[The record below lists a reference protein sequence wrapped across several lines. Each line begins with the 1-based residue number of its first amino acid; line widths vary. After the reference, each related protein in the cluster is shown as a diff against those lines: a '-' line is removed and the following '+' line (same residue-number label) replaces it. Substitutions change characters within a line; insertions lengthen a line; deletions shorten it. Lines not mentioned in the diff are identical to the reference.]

1 MSGPVTNGQLSVVQP
16 DLEIGRLNQRPGFQD
31 VQEPLAEPAPLP
43 MRKTATAFMP
53 IRDQVLVRPCE
64 REEKSETGLIW
75 IPKTGQERPMEGIV
89 IAVGRGKVDMFG
101 RLLETEVLAGDRVL
115 YGRYAGDEVLVRGEE
130 CRLMREEEIKGV
142 IR

>member
-1 MSGPVTNGQLSVVQP
+1 MSELG
-16 DLEIGRLNQRPGFQD
+16 LERVNAPQIAQLNQRPGFQG
-31 VQEPLAEPAPLP
+31 VEEALAEPAPLP

-64 REEKSETGLIW
+64 REEMSENSLIW
-75 IPKTGQERPMEGIV
+75 LPKTGQERPMEGIV
-89 IAVGRGKVDMFG
+89 IAVGRGKVDVFG
-101 RLLETEVLAGDRVL
+101 RLLETEVQVGDRVL
-115 YGRYAGDEVLVRGEE
+115 YGRYAGDEVVVRAET